1 MNKTIKVAATLSI
14 AGVLALTGCGGDS
27 DASDGG
33 GTTLNLV
40 GYSVLE
46 QANKGVISAF
56 EDTDAGKDVELQGVL
71 RRLRRPVACR
81 RGRAKADE
89 VHLSLEPDV
98 TRLVDEGLVADDWK
112 DNDTKGICTNS
123 VVVFVVQKGN
133 PKGIESWDDLIQDG
147 VGIVTPN
154 PASSG
159 SAKWNLLAAY
169 GAAKDEGGS
178 DEAAQEYM
186 TKFFGNVA
194 ALPDSGRDA
203 TTAFTS
209 GTGDVLL
216 SYENEAIL
224 ARQSGQD
231 FDYVIPDETLLD
243 RERRARSSTDAPKA
257 AAGLPG
263 LPEERRRPE
272 AVRRDRLPPARRRR
286 RPRGRR
292 RQRPERPV
300 PGAGRSC
307 SPSTVTSAAG
317 ARPTACTSAT
327 ARTATRSGSSPRSSP
342 RPGSSRNHVYCD
354 RKCRGGPA
362 GARAPVGLAAQP
374 DQGLRARAG
383 RQHDLCSACWC

>member
-1 MNKTIKVAATLSI
+1 MNKTIKVAATLTV

-27 DASDGG
+27 NASDDGG

-56 EDTDAGKDVELQGVL
+56 EETDAGKDVNFKESYGASGDQSRAV
-71 RRLRRPVACR
+71 VA
-81 RGRAKADE
+81 GADADE

-98 TRLVDEGLVADDWK
+98 TRLVDEGLVAEDWK
-112 DNDTKGICTNS
+112 DNDTKGICTSS

-133 PKGIESWDDLIQDG
+133 PKGIESWDDLVEPG

-169 GAAKDEGGS
+169 GAAKDECGS

-186 TKFFGNVA
+186 SKLFGNVA
-194 ALPDSGRDA
+194 AVPVSVRDA

-231 FDYVIPDETLLD
+231 FDYVIPDETLLIENPCALID
-243 RERRARSSTDAPKA
+243 GAPKA
-257 AAGLPG
+257 AEDFLAFQKSAEGQKLYAETGYRPLVDVSDLEVDGANDSGDPYPEPAKLLTIAGDFGGWADANGKYFGDGEGENPLG
-263 LPEERRRPE
+263 ILTQIQSE
-272 AVRRDRLPPARRRR
+272 A
-286 RPRGRR
+286 G
-292 RQRPERPV
+292 Q
-300 PGAGRSC
+300 
-307 SPSTVTSAAG
+307 
-317 ARPTACTSAT
+317 
-327 ARTATRSGSSPRSSP
+327 
-342 RPGSSRNHVYCD
+342 
-354 RKCRGGPA
+354 
-362 GARAPVGLAAQP
+362 
-374 DQGLRARAG
+374 
-383 RQHDLCSACWC
+383 

>member
-1 MNKTIKVAATLSI
+1 MNRTIKVAAVLSI
-14 AGVLALTGCGGDS
+14 AGVLALSGCGDDS
-27 DASDGG
+27 DGGSDGG
-33 GTTLNLV
+33 GTTINVV

-56 EDTDAGKDVELQGVL
+56 EKTDAGKDVTFKESYGASGDQS
-71 RRLRRPVACR
+71 
-81 RGRAKADE
+81 RAVVNGQKADV

-178 DEAAQEYM
+178 DEAALDYM

-203 TTAFTS
+203 TTAFTERHRRRAP
-209 GTGDVLL
+209 LL
-216 SYENEAIL
+216 
-224 ARQSGQD
+224 
-231 FDYVIPDETLLD
+231 
-243 RERRARSSTDAPKA
+243 RERGDPRPPER
-257 AAGLPG
+257 PG
-263 LPEERRRPE
+263 LRLRDPGRDPLHRQRVRGHRRT
-272 AVRRDRLPPARRRR
+272 RRR
-286 RPRGRR
+286 RPRTSWTSRR
-292 RQRPERPV
+292 ART
-300 PGAGRSC
+300 ARSC
-307 SPSTVTSAAG
+307 TP
-317 ARPTACTSAT
+317 RPAT
-327 ARTATRSGSSPRSSP
+327 AR
-342 RPGSSRNHVYCD
+342 
-354 RKCRGGPA
+354 
-362 GARAPVGLAAQP
+362 
-374 DQGLRARAG
+374 
-383 RQHDLCSACWC
+383 